1 MRRRSRF
8 EGLRTEAKRLLKA
21 TVSPALDRLGV
32 FDAPI
37 ARRTGDA
44 WTIVLYHRI
53 VPRRERGLLSNGM
66 CVTLDRFEAQ
76 IAWFRRAFQPIRMDE
91 AMALLARGEPLPP
104 RALSVTFDDGYRDNL
119 DLALPVLERHGMP
132 ATLFVPTGGLACGE
146 PFWWDRVAAAF
157 SVTEAAVFDPL
168 DVGLP
173 GWPAAPVPLGFG
185 HRQAVLRDVIDTLWE
200 LPQAQVTAC
209 VAALERAL
217 LRDRRFPRAVLR
229 TPPRLT
235 AAEVRA
241 MHRRGVEIGAHS
253 VHHGNFER
261 LGPREIVAQ
270 VEDSCAALEA
280 LCDAPVRG
288 FAYPAGRLNP
298 AVVHTVA
305 ACSVDY
311 AVTTAPGVNRPGT
324 PPHALQRIGM
334 PDDPVGDFKRAFVG
348 VVRETTVATGGQ
360 PPGPPQ
366 VPQAAVPRASEPEPV
381 AR

>member
-8 EGLRTEAKRLLKA
+8 EGLRNEAKRLLKA
-21 TVSPALDRLGV
+21 SVSPTLDRLGV
-32 FDAPI
+32 FDAGI
-37 ARRTGDA
+37 ARRTDAA

-53 VPRRERGLLSNGM
+53 VPQRERGLLSNGM

-119 DLALPVLERHGMP
+119 DLALPVLERHAMP

-157 SVTEAAVFDPL
+157 SATAVPAFDPAE
-168 DVGLP
+168 VGLP
-173 GWPAAPVPLGFG
+173 GWRSSQVPLGFG
-185 HRQAVLRDVIDTLWE
+185 HRQAVLRDVIDALWE
-200 LPQAQVTAC
+200 LPQPQAITA
-209 VAALERAL
+209 VGALERVL
-217 LRDRRFPRAVLR
+217 LRDRRFPRTAVR

-235 AAEVRA
+235 AAEVRT

-261 LGPREIVAQ
+261 LCAQEIVAQ
-270 VEDSCAALEA
+270 VEDSRTALEA

-298 AVVHTVA
+298 AVVRTVA
-305 ACSVDY
+305 SCSVDY
-311 AVTTAPGVNRPGT
+311 AVTTAPGVNRAGT
-324 PPHALQRIGM
+324 PPHALMRIGM

-348 VVRETTVATGGQ
+348 VVRATD
-360 PPGPPQ
+360 PPPD
-366 VPQAAVPRASEPEPV
+366 PEPPD
-381 AR
+381 APPRPREAGQTLAPR